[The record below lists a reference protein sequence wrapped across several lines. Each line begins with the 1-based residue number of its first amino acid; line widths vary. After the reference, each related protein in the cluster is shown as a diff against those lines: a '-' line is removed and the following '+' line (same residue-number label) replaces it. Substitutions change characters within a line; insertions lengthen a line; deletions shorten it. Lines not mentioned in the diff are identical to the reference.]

1 MSTTTEENDE
11 DEISIEPSRA
21 FTEALVEQVNKEDVQ
36 SMVQLQRDMLAR
48 YEKTNEMLINFNML
62 SSARCEATT
71 QEFRQHTQ
79 VLGQMKADLD
89 IIFRRIRTLKQRLGT
104 LYPEAFAACSDV
116 YNILENSEEE
126 DHAEKCPVKVSVTDT
141 TENKQDSEQLQNGA
155 NKLNT
160 EHIPTDQAELSEQF
174 KSNCAVKNTDS
185 VEENGINEASINAE
199 QSDEKLL
206 SNETDS
212 SPSIIKELKS
222 GGSNHKPSGG
232 DSLEN
237 GT

>member
-21 FTEALVEQVNKEDVQ
+21 FTEALVEQVNREDVQ

-62 SSARCEATT
+62 SSARCEATS

-126 DHAEKCPVKVSVTDT
+126 EHTEKCPVKVCVTDT
-141 TENKQDSEQLQNGA
+141 TKNEKDSEQPQNGA
-155 NKLNT
+155 NKLKV
-160 EHIPTDQAELSEQF
+160 EHVSKDQTELSEQF
-174 KSNCAVKNTDS
+174 QSSCAVNHTDS
-185 VEENGINEASINAE
+185 VEANEYN
-199 QSDEKLL
+199 LNCL
-206 SNETDS
+206 Y
-212 SPSIIKELKS
+212 
-222 GGSNHKPSGG
+222 
-232 DSLEN
+232 
-237 GT
+237 